1 MWYYVVLCGVID
13 YVCNDRQNCCSLGG
27 HRKQGGWGGVAEA
40 FCLLLGAPS
49 LLQQPGPQCR
59 RGRKEPNWRQS
70 SFLAVGP
77 PLEASILLRRR
88 ISEGAL

>member
-1 MWYYVVLCGVID
+1 MCVMVARTAVPWEDTGSRGD
-13 YVCNDRQNCCSLGG
+13 GG
-27 HRKQGGWGGVAEA
+27 GAEA

-49 LLQQPGPQCR
+49 LLQQAGPQSR

-77 PLEASILLRRR
+77 PLEASVLLRRR